1 MEELNMN
8 TEVVNDVEVQEPVVE
23 AQTEPVEEPVVD
35 EQPKVQTR
43 EQNRQQA
50 AMRRS
55 RENDLQ
61 QQLEA
66 ARANENRLLEIFRGY
81 GLDCSAEEIA
91 ARVRAA
97 LTSESKLM
105 EALKGYGYSGNAE
118 EVAAQIHAAQ
128 QGISYEEYQ
137 AQQEQ
142 QQARMREMMQSDPE
156 FLAMKQKA
164 DLYEQEA
171 FNRVFKDDLA
181 AIKKAFPDVK
191 AKSVEDL
198 GEKFVALRANGIDA
212 VTAFAA
218 MQKGVEATKKPTPPV
233 MGAVNQTPAEKEF
246 YTSEEVDNIERNHP
260 EMLDDPK
267 IFNRIMKSM
276 TKWGK

>member
-66 ARANENRLLEIFRGY
+66 ARA
-81 GLDCSAEEIA
+81 
-91 ARVRAA
+91 
-97 LTSESKLM
+97 SESKLL

-118 EVAAQIHAAQ
+118 KVADQIRAAQ
-128 QGISYEEYQ
+128 QGVSYEEYQ

-142 QQARMREMMQSDPE
+142 QQALMREMMQSDPE

-218 MQKGVEATKKPTPPV
+218 MQKGVEATKKPVPPV
-233 MGAVNQTPAEKEF
+233 MGAVNQAPPEKEF
-246 YTSEEVDNIERNHP
+246 YSEAEYDALVKAHP
-260 EMLDDPK
+260 EKLKDPK
-267 IFNRIMKSM
+267 WVDMVINNWMP
-276 TKWGK
+276 KWRK

>member
-23 AQTEPVEEPVVD
+23 AQTEPVEPEVVD
-35 EQPKVQTR
+35 EQPKQTR

-61 QQLEA
+61 RQLEA
-66 ARANENRLLEIFRGY
+66 ERAN
-81 GLDCSAEEIA
+81 A
-91 ARVRAA
+91 
-97 LTSESKLM
+97 SKLM
-105 EALKGYGYSGNAE
+105 EALKGYGYSGNAN
-118 EVAAQIHAAQ
+118 EVADQIRAAQ

-142 QQARMREMMQSDPE
+142 QQALMREMMQSDPE

-171 FNRVFKDDLA
+171 FNRVFRDDLA

-198 GEKFVALRANGIDA
+198 GDQFVALRANGIDA

-218 MQKGVEATKKPTPPV
+218 MQKGTEATKKPVPPV
-233 MGAVNQTPAEKEF
+233 MGAVNQVPAEKEF
-246 YTSEEVDNIERNHP
+246 YTSEEVDNIEKNHP

>member
-1 MEELNMN
+1 MASRKDRTMDENIMTN
-8 TEVVNDVEVQEPVVE
+8 TENIEVQEPVVE

-35 EQPKVQTR
+35 EQPKVQSR

-66 ARANENRLLEIFRGY
+66 ARANE
-81 GLDCSAEEIA
+81 
-91 ARVRAA
+91 
-97 LTSESKLM
+97 SKLM
-105 EALKGYGYSGNAE
+105 EALRGYGYSGNAN
-118 EVAAQIHAAQ
+118 EVADQIRAAQ

-142 QQARMREMMQSDPE
+142 QQALMREMMQSDTE

-191 AKSVEDL
+191 AKSVDDL

>member
-23 AQTEPVEEPVVD
+23 AQTEPVEPEVVD
-35 EQPKVQTR
+35 EQPKQTR

-66 ARANENRLLEIFRGY
+66 ARA
-81 GLDCSAEEIA
+81 
-91 ARVRAA
+91 
-97 LTSESKLM
+97 SESKLL

-118 EVAAQIHAAQ
+118 KVAGQIRAAQ
-128 QGISYEEYQ
+128 QGVSYEEYQ

-156 FLAMKQKA
+156 YLQMKAKA

-171 FNRVFKDDLA
+171 FNRVFRDDLA

-198 GEKFVALRANGIDA
+198 GDQFVALRANGIDA

-218 MQKGVEATKKPTPPV
+218 MQKGTEATKKPVPPV
-233 MGAVNQTPAEKEF
+233 MGAVNQVPAEKEF
-246 YTSEEVDNIERNHP
+246 YTSEEVDNIEKNHP